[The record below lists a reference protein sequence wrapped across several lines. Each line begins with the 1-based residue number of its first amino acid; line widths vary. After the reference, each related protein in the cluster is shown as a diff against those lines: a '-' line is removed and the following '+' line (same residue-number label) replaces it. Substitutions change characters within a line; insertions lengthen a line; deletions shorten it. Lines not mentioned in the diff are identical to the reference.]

1 MSSRAALHLLLD
13 QIPDGALVQV
23 HEVLV
28 ILAANDQLT
37 AEDEA
42 ALEAGLASAQAGR
55 VIPAEAV
62 YAQLDAMLAAKRPT
76 QRGA

>member
-13 QIPDGALVQV
+13 QIPDAALAQV
-23 HEVLV
+23 HEVLAT
-28 ILAANDQLT
+28 LAANDALT

-42 ALEAGLASAQAGR
+42 ALEAGLASAEAGR
-55 VIPAEAV
+55 LIPASAV

-76 QRGA
+76 RPGA